1 MGPKGRTLII
11 AGIAVVV
18 CAGIFA
24 LRMTKSQRPSGWVP
38 GTPQA
43 QGKRGPFRSAVVELT
58 FQSRS
63 LNDGVEFLS
72 TTGHRTEYIDV
83 AGGRRR
89 EDYSANETVM
99 DGQLPSNPTLT
110 WIFDGSNFYM
120 MVDKDGKRI
129 NRVVEMHG
137 GFGYPIWAD
146 AMVEK
151 IGQDVGKPLYTI
163 TEKEFLGR
171 PCKVYSNSK
180 GADSQKWWV
189 WNGVTLR
196 SESHQEIGNTILE
209 TSEEAVRVDQD
220 ADIDSG
226 LFTPPSDVTFDPVAQ
241 TPSQREGHRKSPPW
255 VRMGPELELFWF

>member
-137 GFGYPIWAD
+137 GFDYPIWAD